1 MMGRTGQVICWDRG
15 RPSRNAPQARSL
27 LEVSPNLFSRF
38 ALICGRDARGPGQ
51 SLERFVPAPVAEALL
66 TVASLDYYDP
76 FSHPNFVDWLL
87 RKMAV
92 KSCLE
97 VAAVLSF

>member
-1 MMGRTGQVICWDRG
+1 MIFWDRG
-15 RPSRNAPQARSL
+15 RPARNAPKARRL
-27 LEVSPNLFSRF
+27 LEAVPNFF
-38 ALICGRDARGPGQ
+38 ALRVDLRAGRRGPSK
-51 SLERFVPAPVAEALL
+51 SLDWSSPAPVLESLL
-66 TVASLDYYDP
+66 TVASFDYYDP

-92 KSCLE
+92 KACLE